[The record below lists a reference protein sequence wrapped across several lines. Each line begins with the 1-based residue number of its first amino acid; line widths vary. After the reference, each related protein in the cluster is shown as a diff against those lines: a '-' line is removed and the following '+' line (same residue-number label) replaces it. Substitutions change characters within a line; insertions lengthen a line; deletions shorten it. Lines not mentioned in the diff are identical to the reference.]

1 MAQIDYPLSA
11 DEGPDDLPI
20 TLRRERDAREREAR
34 ERAARERGEP
44 DFGDGSTSSYAA
56 SGAAGNQG
64 VARAQYADE
73 PVAAVVKR
81 FDVPF
86 FRLVFFFLKAAVAA
100 IPAIILLMG
109 LIVLAGSVMQS
120 YFPWLMKM
128 QIFIHF
134 PQ

>member
-44 DFGDGSTSSYAA
+44 DFGDGSAA
-56 SGAAGNQG
+56 DYGGTQAAAGHG
-64 VARAQYADE
+64 PARAQYSDA

-86 FRLVFFFLKAAVAA
+86 FRLMFFFLKAAVAA
-100 IPAIILLMG
+100 IPAIVLLVG
-109 LIVLAGSVMQS
+109 LVVLAVSALQT
-120 YFPWLMKM
+120 YFPWLMKL

-134 PQ
+134 PE

>member
-56 SGAAGNQG
+56 SGSSGNQG
-64 VARAQYADE
+64 VARAHYADE
-73 PVAAVVKR
+73 PVPAVVKR

>member
-44 DFGDGSTSSYAA
+44 DFGVGSAA
-56 SGAAGNQG
+56 NYGGTKAAVGHG
-64 VARAQYADE
+64 PASAQYSDS

-100 IPAIILLMG
+100 IPAIVLLVG
-109 LIVLAGSVMQS
+109 LVVLAASVLQT
-120 YFPWLMKM
+120 YFPWLLKM